1 MTANPRGPQPDFLRT
16 ACGVAAG
23 LGWIAASGHLTTPQ
37 FGLRQRWLAIVTDAP
52 LKASPLCVPTA
63 SQDSCAGCATK
74 PCVATCPAQA
84 IGQHPVPLVCE
95 GKTFAFPV
103 IEPKRCDWCKRYALD
118 GDCGFRYL
126 GSPLDLPAPAVITP
140 DVLADG
146 LRQHDPIKKYRP
158 VVAEPCVINCPLAVA
173 GPQAR

>member
-1 MTANPRGPQPDFLRT
+1 MGRRRAALAQFGAQELDEALGLRRQQ
-16 ACGVAAG
+16 AG
-23 LGWIAASGHLTTPQ
+23 LGDRINRRRRALP
-37 FGLRQRWLAIVTDAP
+37 
-52 LKASPLCVPTA
+52 
-63 SQDSCAGCATK
+63 
-74 PCVATCPAQA
+74 